1 MTKAEI
7 RQKYRQKREMLSQE
21 EIVKLSQNIFEN
33 FKSFFQLE
41 KGKNIHCF
49 LTATGKN
56 EVQTQLFIEY
66 FQKCQCPIFVPKV
79 VGEKMMAV
87 EQLLPETS
95 LKPNKWGIPE
105 PESDKGSSGVLFDFV
120 LVPLLYADHLGN
132 RVGYGKGFYDGF
144 FAEINPEVKKIGL
157 NFFPPNEKIDD
168 VWENDIPLDY
178 LVTPMDVLSFT
189 GKPSKFTK

>member
-1 MTKAEI
+1 MTKTEI
-7 RQKYRQKREMLSQE
+7 RKIYRQKRESLSAE
-21 EIVKLSQNIFEN
+21 EIGALSLLIFEN
-33 FKSFFQLE
+33 FSRFFQLE
-41 KGKNIHCF
+41 KGQNIHCF

-66 FQKCQCPIFVPKV
+66 FQKCQCHIFVPKV
-79 VGEKMMAV
+79 VDGKMDSI
-87 EQLLPETS
+87 ELLPETR
-95 LKPNKWGIPE
+95 LVPNQWGISE
-105 PESDKGSSGVLFDFV
+105 PESNMASEAVRFDYV
-120 LVPLLYADHLGN
+120 IVPLLYADHLGN
-132 RVGYGKGFYDGF
+132 RVGYGKGFYDRF

-178 LVTPMDVLSFT
+178 LVTPTDVLSFT